1 MRWPWAKRERRAAS
15 YTDLLIAGQ
24 ESLALTGLS
33 SSATTAA
40 VEAAAGAWART
51 FGSAAVENAPDDVIE
66 ALSPLTLAQIGRD
79 LIRKGESLLV
89 ISIGDDGELSLTPA
103 SGWAVSGATA
113 EVSSWAYRVE
123 DQGPSG
129 RRTRNL
135 PSAGVIHAVYS
146 YDPSRPWQGRGPLS
160 WASLSATLHNRA
172 TRALVED
179 VSAGVGYVLPA
190 PAGGGENDGDDDPS
204 DAQLGAL
211 LSRLK
216 ALKGGLMVVDSM
228 SGSWGGDA
236 RDAPGQD
243 WSQHRLGPEPHAT
256 LAAVHSQT
264 ARDIVGACGVPLSL
278 VFGGTDA
285 AALRESWRQFLHGS
299 VAPVARQVEREL
311 RVKLDSPALKLNFDS
326 LFASDLSGR
335 ARAFQS
341 MVGAGMDISKAAAL
355 AGLMDNG

>member
-1 MRWPWAKRERRAAS
+1 MRWPWAKREKRAAS
-15 YTDLLIAGQ
+15 YTDLLIAGA
-24 ESLALTGLS
+24 ESLAITGLS
-33 SSATTAA
+33 PSATTAA

-79 LIRKGESLLV
+79 MIRKGESLLA
-89 ISIGDDGELSLTPA
+89 ISLGGAGELMLTPA

-113 EVSSWAYRVE
+113 DPGSWIYRVE
-123 DQGPSG
+123 DCGPSG
-129 RRTRNL
+129 TRTRTL
-135 PSAGVIHAVYS
+135 PASSVIHAVYS
-146 YDPSRPWQGRGPLS
+146 FDPSRPWQGRGPLN

-172 TRALVED
+172 ERALVED
-179 VSAGVGYVLPA
+179 VSGAVGYVLPA
-190 PAGGGENDGDDDPS
+190 PAGGENADDDDAS
-204 DAQLGAL
+204 DTQLGAL

-228 SGSWGGDA
+228 SGSWGGDH
-236 RDAPGQD
+236 RDAPNQD
-243 WSQHRLGPEPHAT
+243 WAQHRLGPEPHAT

-264 ARDIVGACGVPLSL
+264 ARDVVGACGVPLSL
-278 VFGGTDA
+278 IFGGTDA

-299 VAPVARQVEREL
+299 VAYVARTVEREL
-311 RVKLDSPALKLNFDS
+311 RVKLDAPDLKLNFDS

-341 MVGAGMDISKAAAL
+341 MVTAG
-355 AGLMDNG
+355 

>member
-1 MRWPWAKRERRAAS
+1 M
-15 YTDLLIAGQ
+15 
-24 ESLALTGLS
+24 ALTGLS

-66 ALSPLTLAQIGRD
+66 ALSPLVLSQIGRD

-172 TRALVED
+172 ERALVED
-179 VSAGVGYVLPA
+179 VSGAVGYVLPA
-190 PAGGGENDGDDDPS
+190 PAGGENADDEDAN
-204 DAQLGAL
+204 DAQLSAL

-228 SGSWGGDA
+228 SGSWGGDH

-243 WSQHRLGPEPHAT
+243 WSQRRLGPEPHAT

-264 ARDIVGACGVPLSL
+264 ARDVVGACGVPLSL
-278 VFGGTDA
+278 IFGGTDA
-285 AALRESWRQFLHGS
+285 AALRESWRQLLHGS

-311 RVKLDSPALKLNFDS
+311 REKLDSPDLTLNFHA

-341 MVGAGMDISKAAAL
+341 MVGGGMDVSKAAAL
-355 AGLMDNG
+355 AGLMEGST

>member
-89 ISIGDDGELSLTPA
+89 ISIGDDGELMPDPGLGVGCIRRHRRGIFKLGLSGGGPRAFREGELGTYPA
-103 SGWAVSGATA
+103 S
-113 EVSSWAYRVE
+113 
-123 DQGPSG
+123 
-129 RRTRNL
+129 
-135 PSAGVIHAVYS
+135 GVIHAVYS

-160 WASLSATLHNRA
+160 WASLSATLHDRSE
-172 TRALVED
+172 RALVED

-190 PAGGGENDGDDDPS
+190 PAGGENADDDDAS
-204 DAQLGAL
+204 DTQLGAL

-243 WSQHRLGPEPHAT
+243 WSQHRLGPEPDTA
-256 LAAVHSQT
+256 LVKVHGQT

-285 AALRESWRQFLHGS
+285 AALRESPGGS
-299 VAPVARQVEREL
+299 FSTARSHPSRA
-311 RVKLDSPALKLNFDS
+311 R
-326 LFASDLSGR
+326 LSGN
-335 ARAFQS
+335 F
-341 MVGAGMDISKAAAL
+341 
-355 AGLMDNG
+355 GLN